1 MATTNELTSDP
12 EASRLGA
19 VLRLSFARQ
28 QHPVLVREEAAAR
41 VDLAAAIMAMDE
53 SADVPGRH
61 NLVEQIAVE
70 QAKDRYGQALANLV
84 RGE

>member
-1 MATTNELTSDP
+1 MATANELISDRDV
-12 EASRLGA
+12 SRLGA
-19 VLRLSFARQ
+19 VLRLTFARK

-41 VDLAAAIMAMDE
+41 VDLAAAIMAMVE
-53 SADVPGRH
+53 AADVPGRN

-70 QAKDRYGQALANLV
+70 QAKHRYEQALANLI